1 MRFLLLFVAGT
12 VFAER
17 VPWEASKI
25 HGTPEPT
32 PLFQLESAF
41 PQLNFTNPVE
51 LTWAPEFKR
60 FMLVELGTKVHL
72 FANDPKATDTTV
84 LLDLKAA
91 KPEATRVYSF
101 TLHPQFVKN
110 RRAYMVY
117 NYQIDEDKRGG
128 TRVSE
133 LQITREL
140 KADLSTEREIIT
152 WVGGGHNGCSLRFG
166 PDGML
171 YISTG
176 DATAPSPPDGLK
188 TGQDISDLLGGIL
201 RIDVDARD
209 KGRAYR
215 IPPDNPFFKT
225 PGARGEVWAYGMRN
239 PWRMSFDR
247 MKGDLWVGDV
257 GWESMEMIYKVQ
269 RGGNYGWSI
278 MEGSQSVNPDG
289 QRGPTPIL
297 APTVEHPHTEALS
310 ITGGYVYHGRKHP
323 LLAGKYVY
331 GDYVTGKIWGLG
343 YDKQINWHRELLDT
357 PLRIICF
364 GTDADGELLVVDY
377 SGGIYR
383 LESNEAGGR
392 QTQFPQR
399 LSETGLF
406 TDTRTLQ
413 PNPGV
418 QPYTIR
424 AHAWADG
431 TTSTRVVAVPGEE
444 SIDLFERNDPYRG
457 YLKNHFR
464 LPDGSVLAKTVSIS
478 IQGQPQRLETQVLHR
493 HHDEWHAYNYIWNDA
508 QTDAQ
513 LAPNEGRNRVLDL
526 GSRKLTWRHA
536 SRAECTQC
544 HNNRSAN
551 LLAFN
556 PPQLNLDGQLDA
568 LVKDGWFKQAL
579 PKHPPIA
586 DPYNPKADLDRRART
601 YLQLNC
607 THCHRRGGGGTAVFE
622 TRLELDLAKTQLVNH
637 PPTQGTLGIQGAMV
651 IRSGDPHRSTL
662 YHRMARLGPGRMPR
676 IGSNAVDVRGL
687 QLMREWIT
695 AMPASGLEPV
705 ATAQTDTLKAFQS
718 GKISALNTLMAKP
731 EHAAFLADALENE
744 DPEQLNIRAARSFA
758 TKTTDPNIRDLFR
771 RYNPQQTDE
780 RLGAT
785 PDPAAILALTGQVA
799 RGKQV
804 FFRNTTLCATCH
816 QVKGEGRVFGPDLT
830 RIGTRATRAQLLD
843 HILHPSKVIHPEFQ
857 LRKAGNHVGLIVR
870 RNDRELILRDAAGQQ
885 HTLPAKTN
893 TQVLP
898 ASAMPPGLLA
908 TLTTQ
913 QAADLLAYLRSLK

>member
-1 MRFLLLFVAGT
+1 MRFLLLFVACT
-12 VFAER
+12 AFAER
-17 VPWEASKI
+17 IPWMDSKF
-25 HGTPEPT
+25 HGTPEP
-32 PLFQLESAF
+32 PALFRLERAF
-41 PQLNFTNPVE
+41 PKLNFTDPVE
-51 LTWAPEFKR
+51 LTWAPEFNR
-60 FMLVELGTKVHL
+60 FMMVELGTKVHL
-72 FANDPKATDTTV
+72 FANDNDTNATTL

-101 TLHPQFVKN
+101 TLHPQFAKN
-110 RRAYMVY
+110 RRAFVCY
-117 NYQIDEDKRGG
+117 NYQIEGDKRGG

-133 LQITREL
+133 VRVTKSL
-140 KADLSTEREIIT
+140 KVDLATEREIIT

-166 PDGML
+166 PDGFL

-201 RIDVDARD
+201 RIDVNVKD
-209 KGRAYR
+209 KDRAYR
-215 IPPDNPFFKT
+215 IPPDNPFVKT

-239 PWRMSFDR
+239 PWRMSFDPA
-247 MKGDLWVGDV
+247 KGDLWVGDV

-278 MEGSQSVNPDG
+278 MEGSQSVDPNG
-289 QRGPTPIL
+289 KRGPTPIL

-310 ITGGYVYHGRKHP
+310 ITGGYVYHGKRHP

-331 GDYVTGKIWGLG
+331 GDYVTGKIWALG
-343 YDKQINWHRELLDT
+343 YDRQITSHQELMDT
-357 PLRIICF
+357 ALRIICF
-364 GTDADGELLVVDY
+364 GVDGTGEMYVVDY
-377 SGGIYR
+377 DGGIYR

-392 QTQFPQR
+392 KVSFPKR

-406 TDTRTLQ
+406 ANTQTLE

-418 QPYTIR
+418 QPYQIK
-424 AHAWADG
+424 AHGWADG
-431 TTSTRVVAVPGEE
+431 TTSTRVVAVPGREQ
-444 SIDLFERNDPYRG
+444 IDLFERNDPYRG

-464 LPDGSVLAKTVSIS
+464 FPDGSVIAKTVSLKIK
-478 IQGQPQRLETQVLHR
+478 GKPQRLETQVLHR
-493 HHDEWHAYNYIWNDA
+493 HKDEWHAYNYVWNDN
-508 QTDAQ
+508 QTDAR
-513 LAPNEGRNRVLDL
+513 LAPNEGRNRVFDL
-526 GSRKLTWRHA
+526 GNRKLTWRHA

-556 PPQLNLDGQLDA
+556 PPQLDLGSQLDTLEA
-568 LVKDGWFKQAL
+568 NGWFKHPL

-622 TRLELDLAKTQLVNH
+622 TRLELPLAKMQLVNH
-637 PPTQGTLGIQGAMV
+637 APTQGTLGIQDAMI

-676 IGSNAVDVRGL
+676 IGSNAIDTQGL
-687 QLMREWIT
+687 KLMRDWIT

-705 ATAQTDTLKAFQS
+705 ATAQAANLKNFQA
-718 GKISALNTLMAKP
+718 GKISALTPLLAKP
-731 EHAAFLADALENE
+731 ENAALLADALEGE
-744 DPEQLNIRAARSFA
+744 DPEQLNIRAARA
-758 TKTTDPNIRDLFR
+758 EANGKTDPNIRDLFR
-771 RYNPQQTDE
+771 RYNPHQIDN

-785 PDPAAILALTGQVA
+785 PDAAAILAITGKSVD
-799 RGKQV
+799 GKAI
-804 FFRNTTLCATCH
+804 FFRATTLCATCH
-816 QVKGEGRVFGPDLT
+816 QVKGQGKAFGPDLS
-830 RIGTRATRAQLLD
+830 RIGARATRAQLLD
-843 HILHPSKVIHPEFQ
+843 HILHPNKVIHPEFQ
-857 LRKAGNHVGLIVR
+857 LRKVGDTIGLITR
-870 RNDRELILRDAAGQQ
+870 RDDEALVLRDAAGQQ
-885 HTLPAKTN
+885 HTFPPNTN

-908 TLTTQ
+908 TLTPQ

>member
-1 MRFLLLFVAGT
+1 M
-12 VFAER
+12 
-17 VPWEASKI
+17 
-25 HGTPEPT
+25 
-32 PLFQLESAF
+32 
-41 PQLNFTNPVE
+41 
-51 LTWAPEFKR
+51 
-60 FMLVELGTKVHL
+60 
-72 FANDPKATDTTV
+72 
-84 LLDLKAA
+84 
-91 KPEATRVYSF
+91 
-101 TLHPQFVKN
+101 
-110 RRAYMVY
+110 
-117 NYQIDEDKRGG
+117 
-128 TRVSE
+128 
-133 LQITREL
+133 
-140 KADLSTEREIIT
+140 
-152 WVGGGHNGCSLRFG
+152 
-166 PDGML
+166 
-171 YISTG
+171 
-176 DATAPSPPDGLK
+176 
-188 TGQDISDLLGGIL
+188 
-201 RIDVDARD
+201 
-209 KGRAYR
+209 
-215 IPPDNPFFKT
+215 
-225 PGARGEVWAYGMRN
+225 
-239 PWRMSFDR
+239 
-247 MKGDLWVGDV
+247 
-257 GWESMEMIYKVQ
+257 
-269 RGGNYGWSI
+269 
-278 MEGSQSVNPDG
+278 
-289 QRGPTPIL
+289 
-297 APTVEHPHTEALS
+297 
-310 ITGGYVYHGRKHP
+310 
-323 LLAGKYVY
+323 
-331 GDYVTGKIWGLG
+331 G

-392 QTQFPQR
+392 QTQFPKR

-493 HHDEWHAYNYIWNDA
+493 HHDEWHAYNYIWNDT

-586 DPYNPKADLDRRART
+586 DPYNPKADLDQRART

-622 TRLELDLAKTQLVNH
+622 TRLELDLAKTHLVNH

-695 AMPASGLEPV
+695 AIPASGLEPV

-758 TKTTDPNIRDLFR
+758 AKTTDPNIRDLFR
-771 RYNPQQTDE
+771 RYNPQQTDK

-857 LRKAGNHVGLIVR
+857 MRKAGNHVGLIVR

-898 ASAMPPGLLA
+898 TSAMPPGLLA